1 MSEQRSASPEGAPP
15 AAHSPLVSLLHLC
28 DSLFPIGGF
37 AHSDG
42 LETAAA
48 SGRVGGADDLRGW
61 IEVVLGENLRRLDGP
76 GVLLAWRAC
85 HEERWV
91 DLAALDEEMHAIR
104 PSSSGRAASRA
115 MGTRLLRTW
124 REIQPAAGQATRLD
138 AIGPLLTL
146 PVAFGAV
153 CASAGI
159 PARAGLE
166 GFIYTRLSATISA
179 AMRLMPIGQR
189 DAHALLASTLRSV
202 PAVVEAVEA
211 AASAGAGLGAFA
223 PAVDLA
229 AMAHQHVRSRL
240 FLS

>member
-1 MSEQRSASPEGAPP
+1 MSDPLAASPEPAPP
-15 AAHSPLVSLLHLC
+15 PAPPSLVSLLHLC

-42 LETAAA
+42 LETAAVE
-48 SGRVGGADDLRGW
+48 GRVAGVEDLRAWVG
-61 IEVVLGENLRRLDGP
+61 VVLGEGLRRLDGP
-76 GVLLAWRAC
+76 AVLLAWRAC
-85 HEERWV
+85 RGQRWI
-91 DLAALDEEMHAIR
+91 DLGTLDQEVHAIR

-124 REIQPAAGQATRLD
+124 REIQPASNLD
-138 AIGPLLTL
+138 AMPRSLTL

-153 CASAGI
+153 CASGGI
-159 PARAGLE
+159 PARTAVE

-189 DAHALLASTLRSV
+189 EAHALLASALRQV
-202 PAVVEAVEA
+202 PAIVDAVES
-211 AASAGAGLGAFA
+211 AASTTTVLGAFA
-223 PAVDLA
+223 PAFDLA